1 MTYPMGGAPATF
13 VSIFDFIFSK
23 TSGAAGK
30 KLGRVPCR
38 SSSSVGSLEI
48 IVDANSVD
56 TRDEKRDQHLMSP
69 DFFDAK
75 QYPDVTFKS
84 KKVTAK
90 GDDFAVDG
98 ELSIRG
104 VTKPLSVVV
113 KKTGEGEFY
122 GARIGYETTF
132 TIKRS
137 DFGMEYGIAK
147 NVLGDEVTL
156 IIAIE
161 GVHADK

>member
-1 MTYPMGGAPATF
+1 MKLLAAAFALFLSTTLAQAAPWKIDPDHSHLTF
-13 VSIFDFIFSK
+13 TVDNLGFSLTQGQFRKFEAEIDFDPENVE
-23 TSGAAGK
+23 T
-30 KLGRVPCR
+30 
-38 SSSSVGSLEI
+38 SSVSFVI
-48 IVDANSVD
+48 DANSVD

-122 GARIGYETTF
+122 GARIGYETSF
-132 TIKRS
+132 TIKRR
-137 DFGMEYGIAK
+137 DFGM
-147 NVLGDEVTL
+147 V
-156 IIAIE
+156 
-161 GVHADK
+161 